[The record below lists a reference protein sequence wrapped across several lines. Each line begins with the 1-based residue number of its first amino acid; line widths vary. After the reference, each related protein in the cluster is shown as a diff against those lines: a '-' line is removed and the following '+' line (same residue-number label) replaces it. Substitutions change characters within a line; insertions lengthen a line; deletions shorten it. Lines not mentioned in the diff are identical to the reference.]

1 MIKIIT
7 TLFLFSISFL
17 YSQERKIIV
26 IDSLNKTPVS
36 FVKFTNTDD
45 NSILMTDF
53 YGKINIS
60 NNNNKFQVECNG
72 YDSKVV
78 LFKTIIDTLFLNKT
92 VTVIEEVLVVN
103 GKLNKIELGNHLD
116 KIKTSKIEFETKKN
130 NIYSVFIENKQNK
143 YSTIKSIN
151 LKLKKKTK
159 NSRVFIRPYIYSVD
173 ANNNPVE
180 NILNKNIVYELKG
193 NEKLISIDISDLYL
207 ELPENGVFVGI
218 ELINDT
224 KSANITLCTSKKSN
238 SFVIFKSKNK
248 LIKIPANMGDK
259 EKINWSFGITIE
271 N

>member
-7 TLFLFSISFL
+7 TLLLFSINFMH
-17 YSQERKIIV
+17 SQERRVIV
-26 IDSLNKTPVS
+26 IDSLNNTPVS
-36 FVKFTNTDD
+36 FVKFTNIED

-60 NNNNKFQVECNG
+60 NNNKKYQVECNG
-72 YDSKVV
+72 YDSKII
-78 LFKTIIDTLFLNKT
+78 LFESIKDTLFLNKT
-92 VTVIEEVLVVN
+92 AIVIEEVVIN
-103 GKLNKIELGNHLD
+103 DKSNKIELGNHLD

-143 YSTIKSIN
+143 YSIIKSIN
-151 LKLKKKTK
+151 LRLKKSNK
-159 NSRVFIRPYIYSVD
+159 NSKVFIRPYIYSVD
-173 ANNNPVE
+173 INNNPVE

-193 NEKLISIDISDLYL
+193 NEKLISIDISELYL
-207 ELPENGVFVGI
+207 EFPGNGVFVGI

-224 KSANITLCTSKKSN
+224 KSANITLSTSKKSN
-238 SFVIFKSKNK
+238 SFIIFKSKNK